1 MNEFWRANQT
11 TQCRR
16 PTLLFYCQHSLGMGH
31 LARAFALCEALTRR
45 FTVVL
50 LCGGKLPATKRPP
63 EGVRI
68 VPLPPLGAARDGTL
82 LSHDA
87 GRSVDDARDL
97 RRRAILE
104 TFRSVRPE
112 AVLVEFFPFGKRR
125 FAGELLP
132 LLAEAASRRP
142 AAPVVVSSVRGILV
156 GRGSEQQQFDDRSA
170 ELANEYFDA
179 VLVHSDPAFA
189 SFEESFR
196 PRVPLRIPVH
206 HTGFVV
212 PNGTSPNGAGPN
224 GTRSAGDVVVS
235 AGGGMVGVSLLRTA
249 VAAHRLLGDVPM
261 RVIGGPFF
269 PEDAWQALREKAAGR
284 PGLVLRR
291 SVPDLG
297 AELHA
302 ARASV
307 SQSGYNT
314 ALDVLRAGLPALF
327 VPFAENGEDEQTTRA
342 RRLADL
348 GAGRVLDPEQLCP
361 SRLAAEIRALLRFQ
375 PRPPRLDLGGGAA
388 TVRILA
394 ELHAAR
400 FGDRRV
406 TDAPL
411 A

>member
-1 MNEFWRANQT
+1 MSS
-11 TQCRR
+11 

-31 LARAFALCEALTRR
+31 LARAFALCEALTQR

-63 EGVRI
+63 AGVRL
-68 VPLPPLGAARDGTL
+68 VELPPLGAARDGTL

-87 GRSVDDARDL
+87 HRSVERAHDL

-125 FAGELLP
+125 FAGELVP
-132 LLAEAASRRP
+132 LLTEAASQRP
-142 AAPVVVSSVRGILV
+142 PAPVVVSSVRGILV
-156 GRGSEQQQFDDRSA
+156 GRGSEQQRFDDRA
-170 ELANEYFDA
+170 ADLANEYFDA
-179 VLVHSDPAFA
+179 VLVHSDPDFA
-189 SFEESFR
+189 PFEESFR
-196 PRVPLRIPVH
+196 PRAPLRIPVH

-212 PNGTSPNGAGPN
+212 PNGTSPSSGPNGAGQN
-224 GTRSAGDVVVS
+224 GTRSTGDVVVS
-235 AGGGMVGVSLLRTA
+235 AGGGMVGVSLLRAA
-249 VAAHRLLGDVPM
+249 VEAHRLLGDVPM

-269 PEDAWQALREKAAGR
+269 PEEAWRALREAAADR

-307 SQSGYNT
+307 SQCGYNT
-314 ALDVLRAGLPALF
+314 ALDVLRAGVPALF

-342 RRLADL
+342 RRLAYL

-361 SRLAAEIRALLRFQ
+361 ARLAAEIRALLRFQ
-375 PRPPRLDLGGGAA
+375 PRPPRLDMGGGAA

-394 ELHAAR
+394 DLHASR

-406 TDAPL
+406 TDAHL